1 MSPENRKNF
10 GGAAQPAA
18 TAFEVFIDMDGVL
31 SDFDKHARDHGK
43 FDAKGQPKWD
53 ALDFN
58 WWSTMPAFEGMKKFY
73 EDMKEFGKV
82 RMLTAPTPRTAC
94 FHGKAAWVEKQWGH
108 WGLLDLIICRAQD
121 KNLLARPNHIL
132 VDDRQKNIDA
142 WVAAGGIGILH
153 KGDYADT
160 LARVR
165 AAVQSLSAAPSAATA
180 KPADKPPSL

>member
-1 MSPENRKNF
+1 MSAENKKNF
-10 GGAAQPAA
+10 SGAAQPAK
-18 TAFEVFIDMDGVL
+18 AFEIFLDMDGVL

-53 ALDFN
+53 ELDFG
-58 WWSTMPAFEGMKKFY
+58 WWSTMPAFDGMKKFY

-94 FHGKAAWVEKQWGH
+94 FHGKAVWVEKQWGH

-142 WVAAGGIGILH
+142 WVAAGGIGVLH

-160 LARVR
+160 IARVR
-165 AAVQSLSAAPSAATA
+165 AATESFTTA
-180 KPADKPPSL
+180 QKPAAAKRDGKPPAP